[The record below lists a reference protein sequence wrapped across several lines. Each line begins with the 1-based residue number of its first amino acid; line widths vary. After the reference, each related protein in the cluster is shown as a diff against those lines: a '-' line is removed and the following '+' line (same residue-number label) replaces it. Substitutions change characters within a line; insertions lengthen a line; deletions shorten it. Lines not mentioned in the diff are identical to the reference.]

1 MLFDHTL
8 MNHQKIFSMRTAKK
22 TCVVKALKKKAMKYL
37 TYVRYNM
44 DNGNLFFWTHLY
56 FHSVFPYNIA
66 QNRTVSN
73 THFLSRKK
81 QTANIFQL
89 IIKTDII
96 NVNYSIFLQEGTKS
110 TQITTS

>member
-8 MNHQKIFSMRTAKK
+8 MNHQKIFSMKTAKK
-22 TCVVKALKKKAMKYL
+22 ICVVKVLKKAMKYL

-44 DNGNLFFWTHLY
+44 NNGNLFFGHTCIFTLFFLIILHRTGQ
-56 FHSVFPYNIA
+56 FPTPIFC
-66 QNRTVSN
+66 QE
-73 THFLSRKK
+73 K
-81 QTANIFQL
+81 QTAKIFQL